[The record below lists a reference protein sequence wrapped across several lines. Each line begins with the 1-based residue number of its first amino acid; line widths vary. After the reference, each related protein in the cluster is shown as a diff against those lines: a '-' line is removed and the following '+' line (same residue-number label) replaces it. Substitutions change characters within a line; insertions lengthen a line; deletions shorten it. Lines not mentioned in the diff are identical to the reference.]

1 MRCAGAPSPTP
12 RRESARGFTLLEV
25 LVVVVIIAVLTTI
38 GVLSIGV
45 LGGDRQME
53 TEVERYTDV
62 LAAAAEQ
69 AQLEGRDYGIHFT
82 DEAYQIFVYSVRRQR
97 WEVVGDDR
105 LYSEHRLPKGITVIL
120 QVEARTILLAT
131 PAPDL
136 LASRAPD
143 VPAGPEPAALPAPQI
158 VLYGSGDADP
168 YELSFRR
175 EAETRARAWVLDGAA
190 DGTVKITKPPAT
202 P

>member
-1 MRCAGAPSPTP
+1 VRYAGAPSTNPDRP
-12 RRESARGFTLLEV
+12 SARGFTLLEV

-45 LGGDRQME
+45 LGGDRQLE

-82 DEAYQIFVYSVRRQR
+82 DDAYQIFVYAVGRQR
-97 WEVVGDDR
+97 WELLGDDR
-105 LYSEHRLPKGITVIL
+105 LYAEHRVPKGIAMTL
-120 QVEARTILLAT
+120 QVEARTVLLAT
-131 PAPDL
+131 PSPDL
-136 LASRAPD
+136 LAAPTPD
-143 VPAGPEPAALPAPQI
+143 AMPAPQI

-168 YELSFRR
+168 YVLSFLR
-175 EAETRARAWVLDGAA
+175 EGETQTRAWVLDGAA
-190 DGTVKITKPPAT
+190 DGTVKITKPAASP
-202 P
+202 